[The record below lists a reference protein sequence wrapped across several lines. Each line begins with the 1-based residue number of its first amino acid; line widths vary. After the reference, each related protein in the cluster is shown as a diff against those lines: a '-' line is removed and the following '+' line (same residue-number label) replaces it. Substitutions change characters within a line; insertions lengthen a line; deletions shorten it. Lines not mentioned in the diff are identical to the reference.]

1 MIAIKFLS
9 IGILHD
15 FQTNMTTE
23 HITISVQYKIKKKKL
38 VKAKDAILEYVE
50 TVKKNEPGTTEY
62 KVYQDDDDNTLFIHL
77 MSFVDKSA
85 KKTHEK
91 SEHLKKLKKILVP
104 ISKGKAVY
112 TSMVEIKPITSQEK
126 IEEIKKDISS
136 HEPI

>member
-1 MIAIKFLS
+1 MAIKFLS

-15 FQTNMTTE
+15 FQTDMTTE
-23 HITISVQYKIKKKKL
+23 HITILVQYKIKKKKL

-50 TVKKNEPGTTEY
+50 AVKKNEPGTTEY

-112 TSMVEIKPITSQEK
+112 TSMVEIKPTKSQEK
-126 IEEIKKDISS
+126 AEEIKKDVSS

>member
-1 MIAIKFLS
+1 MAIKFLS

-15 FQTNMTTE
+15 FQTDMTTE

-38 VKAKDAILEYVE
+38 VKATDAILEYVE
-50 TVKKNEPGTTEY
+50 AVKKNEPGTTEY
-62 KVYQDDDDNTLFIHL
+62 KVYQDDDDNTLFIHM

-112 TSMVEIKPITSQEK
+112 TSMVEIKPTKSQEK
-126 IEEIKKDISS
+126 TEEIKKDISS

>member
-1 MIAIKFLS
+1 MAIKFLS
-9 IGILHD
+9 INILPD
-15 FQTNMTTE
+15 FQTDMTAE
-23 HITISVQYKIKKKKL
+23 NITISVQYKIKKKKL
-38 VKAKDAILEYVE
+38 VKAKDAILEYVDA
-50 TVKKNEPGTTEY
+50 VKKNEPGTTEY

-112 TSMVEIKPITSQEK
+112 TSMVEIKPTPSQEK
-126 IEEIKKDISS
+126 TGEIKKDVSS
-136 HEPI
+136 SEPI

>member
-1 MIAIKFLS
+1 
-9 IGILHD
+9 
-15 FQTNMTTE
+15 MTTE
-23 HITISVQYKIKKKKL
+23 HITVSVQYKIKKKKL

-50 TVKKNEPGTTEY
+50 AVKKNEPGTTEY
-62 KVYQDDDDNTLFIHL
+62 KVYQDDDDNAVFIHI

-112 TSMVEIKPITSQEK
+112 TSMVEMKHTKSQETTG
-126 IEEIKKDISS
+126 EIKKDVSS
-136 HEPI
+136 HEPV